1 MTPLSYDVLSYC
13 IIVAISDGDKEKMK
27 LDSTNLSS
35 WLQSVATFCALT
47 FKKYPI
53 ELIAM
58 IQYVINQLKRRRSH
72 DLLILQEI
80 VQKMCGIEVL
90 SEVNDLQ
97 LEAMAGGDI
106 LRQEAGYF
114 NPIRNIKKC
123 ANRLKEALADH
134 GLILP
139 LCILLSQQR
148 DYIVFADQAERAEA
162 AGGGGGGGGGASIN
176 KRHMKLTGCLYDQC
190 QDSLVQFSQFL
201 SSTLTTDEYIHIFP
215 TIDVLVND
223 YHVSPD
229 VAFFLSRP
237 MYAHHI
243 NSKYDELRRVDRG
256 TNNTSSNSNS
266 SSSNK
271 ANKTLRYLE
280 AIDVV
285 MQPVIDLART
295 LHPAKIWEDMSAL
308 FYTTFW
314 TLSMNDLYVPGHAY
328 EKQRVALKHKLSS
341 LDDNVELT
349 STKKKKEK
357 EKLNIMLDKL
367 AEEEAKQRDHVAQVK
382 ARLDKE
388 KEHWF
393 PLKSRTKNETITVF
407 LQYCIFSRC
416 LFTQIDAYYC
426 AKFVQIIHSLKTPNF
441 STIICYD
448 RIFSD
453 ISYSIASLTDN
464 EARRYGRFLLGLLET
479 VMSWHTD
486 PTTFDAECAAHPGF
500 LTVFRNALGTAT
512 ATANG
517 NANTSA
523 NTSQASSTSSSSG

>member
-1 MTPLSYDVLSYC
+1 M
-13 IIVAISDGDKEKMK
+13 AISDPDKDKMK
-27 LDSTNLSS
+27 LGTTSISS
-35 WLQSVATFCALT
+35 WLQSVATFCALV

-53 ELIAM
+53 ELTAI
-58 IQYVINQLKRRRSH
+58 IQYVINQLKNCKSH

-97 LEAMAGGDI
+97 LEAMAGGDL

-148 DYIVFADQAERAEA
+148 DYIVYSDA
-162 AGGGGGGGGGASIN
+162 ASQSE
-176 KRHMKLTGCLYDQC
+176 KRHLKLTGSLFDQC

-201 SSTLTTDEYIHIFP
+201 SSTLTTEEYIQIFP
-215 TIDVLVND
+215 KIDELVNE
-223 YHVSPD
+223 YHVSAD

-243 NSKYDELRRVDRG
+243 QSKYEELRRIDRS
-256 TNNTSSNSNS
+256 T
-266 SSSNK
+266 
-271 ANKTLRYLE
+271 KTIEKPSKTQRYLE
-280 AIDVV
+280 AIDIV
-285 MQPVIDLART
+285 MQPVIDLVRT
-295 LHPAKIWEDMSAL
+295 LYPAKIWEDVSPL

-314 TLSMNDLYVPGHAY
+314 TLTMSDCFVPTNAY
-328 EKQRVALKHKLSS
+328 DKQRQSLKQKLIAL
-341 LDDNVELT
+341 DENVELT

-357 EKLNIMLDKL
+357 EKLMIMIDKL
-367 AEEEAKQRDHVAQVK
+367 TEEENKQSDHVQHVR

-388 KEHWF
+388 KEMWF
-393 PLKSRTKNETITVF
+393 PQKNKTKNETITVF
-407 LQYCIFSRC
+407 LQLCIFSRC

-426 AKFVQIIHSLKTPNF
+426 AKFIKIIHSLKTPNF

-448 RIFSD
+448 RVILNYSFFILLIYFD
-453 ISYSIASLTDN
+453 IYD
-464 EARRYGRFLLGLLET
+464 
-479 VMSWHTD
+479 
-486 PTTFDAECAAHPGF
+486 
-500 LTVFRNALGTAT
+500 
-512 ATANG
+512 
-517 NANTSA
+517 
-523 NTSQASSTSSSSG
+523 